1 MGKLKT
7 RLYVWF
13 FKWQQEL
20 KKDIISQVILH
31 RKLES
36 FLLIFIVNTPH
47 IMRRKHNDEYV
58 QTIFAATMAHFIF
71 TSDFALCVTFMG

>member
-7 RLYVWF
+7 KLYVWF

-47 IMRRKHNDEYV
+47 IMRRKT
-58 QTIFAATMAHFIF
+58 QR
-71 TSDFALCVTFMG
+71 